1 MSADTLAL
9 ADCGPCSGT
18 GAHVRDHLPPTLSP
32 EARGLILTRLEHG
45 EQTYGAP
52 LRVGWRPAAIER
64 VQELCDAVA
73 YAVADPDCPPED
85 LAAIVSL
92 CNRATRQAIQSGA
105 ILDRSPR

>member
-1 MSADTLAL
+1 MTATLAL
-9 ADCGPCSGT
+9 ADCGPCAGT
-18 GAHVRDHLPPTLSP
+18 GALVRDHLPPSLSP

-45 EQTYGAP
+45 ELTYGAP

-92 CNRATRQAIQSGA
+92 CNRATRLAILSGA
-105 ILDRSPR
+105 VLDRSPR

>member
-1 MSADTLAL
+1 MTAALAL

-18 GAHVRDHLPPTLSP
+18 GALVRDHLPLNLSP
-32 EARGLILTRLEHG
+32 EAREAILTRLE
-45 EQTYGAP
+45 YGAQLHGSP

-64 VQELCDAVA
+64 AQELWDAVA

-92 CNRATRQAIQSGA
+92 ANRATRHAIASGA
-105 ILDRSPR
+105 ILKRSAP

>member
-1 MSADTLAL
+1 MTPALAL

-18 GAHVRDHLPPTLSP
+18 GALVRDHLPPSLSP

-45 EQTYGAP
+45 AQTYGAP

-73 YAVADPDCPPED
+73 YAVADPDCPAED

-105 ILDRSPR
+105 VLDRSPR

>member
-1 MSADTLAL
+1 MTDALAL

-18 GAHVRDHLPPTLSP
+18 GALVRDSLPPTLSP
-32 EARGLILTRLEHG
+32 EARQLCLLRLEHG
-45 EQTYGAP
+45 AHLYGAP

-64 VQELCDAVA
+64 VQELCDAVT

-105 ILDRSPR
+105 ALDRSTP